1 MDLNKKVSF
10 ACDKSQL
17 ELPEE
22 YDQNDADYVDCECFW
37 EKVELAMLVR
47 GFPRR
52 TVPEFEVQT
61 QLLSWS
67 PFIGKMTRK
76 NDLLLNTEH
85 RKIDRN
91 SGELERDCRDIT
103 EERLLELLNNST
115 SKEVSSFVRTL
126 GLKPKGTKLDVV
138 MQVKHAISK
147 DDATFKKA
155 FKQLWG
161 CSGGWVSGTCPHG
174 VIYALKFVLRAESP
188 RDYVDLILSMEHQ
201 PNIIISDMANM
212 VVAHGNKRERNMFS
226 PFNGM
231 VAEPTKSN
239 VQEALAGTLEV
250 SLPWLD
256 GEAKDCKASHKKKS
270 ERHPFS
276 GSEHHLCLFDRLHEK
291 NVKKDEEA
299 LRRVTNVKELKGK
312 LNSQKDEQLHAAY
325 NHDSRYL
332 NQMKAVNHIFLFRSN
347 IDIRNDNINQRLE
360 AGLVAAF
367 KHKLSL
373 DENGQAVI
381 DKARPVKCPKMK
393 RRPDEAIV
401 EEKGSDVQS
410 PQMKREK
417 SRASDS
423 IKNTANERDISN
435 SSDDEQ
441 PCNLDTR
448 PSDPNSSDDLG
459 SRSKPIEVSK
469 LKERPLAAEDK
480 PWIAELGLKGRD
492 KQLIEGGHWLN
503 DRIINAA
510 MQLVRNVTYEKGIG
524 GLQDVVVGNACRFS
538 DSGGL
543 QPGFVQVINVRGNH
557 WITLSNLLCTIDQTC
572 VYDSYLDLNVKT
584 ALKKISY
591 PVEVDIAACELAKRE
606 KSFTMLLEEIQQ
618 QEGGNDCG
626 LFAIAYAVL
635 LCFN

>member
-1 MDLNKKVSF
+1 M
-10 ACDKSQL
+10 
-17 ELPEE
+17 
-22 YDQNDADYVDCECFW
+22 
-37 EKVELAMLVR
+37 
-47 GFPRR
+47 
-52 TVPEFEVQT
+52 
-61 QLLSWS
+61 
-67 PFIGKMTRK
+67 
-76 NDLLLNTEH
+76 
-85 RKIDRN
+85 
-91 SGELERDCRDIT
+91 
-103 EERLLELLNNST
+103 
-115 SKEVSSFVRTL
+115 
-126 GLKPKGTKLDVV
+126 
-138 MQVKHAISK
+138 
-147 DDATFKKA
+147 
-155 FKQLWG
+155 
-161 CSGGWVSGTCPHG
+161 
-174 VIYALKFVLRAESP
+174 
-188 RDYVDLILSMEHQ
+188 
-201 PNIIISDMANM
+201 
-212 VVAHGNKRERNMFS
+212 
-226 PFNGM
+226 
-231 VAEPTKSN
+231 
-239 VQEALAGTLEV
+239 
-250 SLPWLD
+250 
-256 GEAKDCKASHKKKS
+256 
-270 ERHPFS
+270 
-276 GSEHHLCLFDRLHEK
+276 
-291 NVKKDEEA
+291 KKDEEA

-312 LNSQKDEQLHAAY
+312 LNSQKDQQLHAAY

-367 KHKLSL
+367 KHKLSS
-373 DENGQAVI
+373 DKNGQAVI
-381 DKARPVKCPKMK
+381 DKARPVKCPKTK
-393 RRPDEAIV
+393 RRPDEEIV

-410 PQMKREK
+410 PRMKREK

-423 IKNTANERDISN
+423 IKNTANERDIFD

-441 PCNLDTR
+441 PWNLDTR

-480 PWIAELGLKGRD
+480 PWIAALGLKGRD

-510 MQLVRNVTYEKGIG
+510 MQLVRSVTYEKGIG

-557 WITLSNLLCTIDQTC
+557 WITHSNLLCTIDQTC

-606 KSFTMLLEEIQQ
+606 KSFTMLVEEIQQ

-635 LCFN
+635 LCFNEDPCKATYDQDIYI